1 MNPYTPGTK
10 QVRKKQL
17 GLSKKEYSKVKYYY
31 YFDNNWFELHQV
43 TNTINSLRR
52 RDLQDNLDDD
62 IDGPNHVSPTAPS
75 AGKGLLNTWDQH
87 SIKNLIFYR
96 P

>member
-17 GLSKKEYSKVKYYY
+17 GLSKKEYSKVIHDHSFHY
-31 YFDNNWFELHQV
+31 NRFELYQV
-43 TNTINSLRR
+43 TNTIKSVRR

-62 IDGPNHVSPTAPS
+62 IDAPNHVSSTAYS
-75 AGKGLLNTWDQH
+75 TGRGLLTPYDNIQL
-87 SIKNLIFYR
+87 K
-96 P
+96 